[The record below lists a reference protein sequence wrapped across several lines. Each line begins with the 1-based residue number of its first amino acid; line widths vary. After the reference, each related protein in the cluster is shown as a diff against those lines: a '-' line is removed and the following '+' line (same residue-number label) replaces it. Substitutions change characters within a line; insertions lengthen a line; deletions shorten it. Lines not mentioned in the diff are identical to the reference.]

1 MQAEADADTNTEPEL
16 TEDNSLEAGLSA
28 ALIAGAVA
36 TVASQATEQEA
47 VETIEPVKPVK
58 PVSSLADDIRD
69 SLQATTENVG
79 PSATQPEEVVAD
91 VVEVAIDSTSTPVPE
106 PEIESVSS
114 ESIQEVSDEEVAKEI
129 EQSVVQDLEEMAVSV
144 SEAVKPVAAVAP
156 AQEAVEATPVEQ
168 PVAQTPT
175 AEATRDPAE
184 ARSAVVMIVDDSPT
198 IRKLVSMT
206 LSRNGFDVIAAK
218 DGVDALKLLTQQ
230 RPDIILTDINMPRL
244 GGYKLCRFVKK
255 QPKTK
260 LIPVVMLSGKDGVFD
275 KMKGKMAGANG
286 YITKPFESAD
296 LVHQV
301 RQQLLAAAGV

>member
-36 TVASQATEQEA
+36 NVAPQATEQEA
-47 VETIEPVKPVK
+47 VETIEPVK

-114 ESIQEVSDEEVAKEI
+114 ESIQEVSDVEVAKEI